1 MGLRS
6 VAEGFELQG
15 PEDEVLH
22 QRFLE
27 ICSQREDVTMNDE
40 RIVLNVTQRDRAGD
54 LIDSVDR
61 VVVGAEFVKELVD
74 AGL

>member
-1 MGLRS
+1 MWLSSDVKDAARDPWFTGYVTTPRWLRLERSLVGLRS

-27 ICSQREDVTMNDE
+27 ICSQREDVTD
-40 RIVLNVTQRDRAGD
+40 DR
-54 LIDSVDR
+54 
-61 VVVGAEFVKELVD
+61 
-74 AGL
+74 